1 MIAQEH
7 NLASDTASEALL
19 YWLNLIT
26 VGVLLAVVATFVSL
40 FWLRLKHQKVA
51 EQVAQRQTYWQQV
64 LFEACDPKHRIK
76 LDSQRLREL
85 KANKNIFFWFM
96 QKWSQMHQYVRG
108 DADDGLQQLADRL
121 KLETRILRLTDTQD
135 TRLLIACCIALGD
148 MQKLSSHAVIRL
160 VELTDHKSG
169 MVVLTA
175 LRALMR
181 YDAPLALPLLLK
193 NVQHIA
199 PERLVSILREC
210 PPKLLSEQV
219 SQTILRDNPKY
230 ASYLLKVIKGM
241 DLNVSDTFV
250 MQTLQRFADSD
261 DIIAATIGLIQ
272 SPKLLPLVRQHTKHP
287 AEAVRIQA
295 TSTLARLAQP
305 ADIEL
310 LWQLVCDKSWWV
322 RYRAAEGLFEQPQLA
337 RSEIMARAA
346 QLTDEYGKT
355 MIAQIAAETHY
366 GRI

>member
-1 MIAQEH
+1 M
-7 NLASDTASEALL
+7 ASATASEALF
-19 YWLNLIT
+19 YWLNIIAG
-26 VGVLLAVVATFVSL
+26 VVLLAVLVTFVAL
-40 FWLRLKHQKVA
+40 FWLRFKHQKAA
-51 EQVAQRQTYWQQV
+51 EQLAQRQTYWQHV
-64 LFEACDPKHRIK
+64 LFDACDPKHRIK
-76 LDSQRLREL
+76 LDPQRLVEL
-85 KANKNIFFWFM
+85 KNNKDIFFWFM

-121 KLETRILRLTDTQD
+121 KLEARIVRLMSSQD

-148 MQKLSSHAVIRL
+148 LQKLGSHAVIRL

-181 YDAPLALPLLLK
+181 FDAPLALPLLLK
-193 NVQHIA
+193 NVQYIA

-241 DLNVSDTFV
+241 DLNVSDRFIK
-250 MQTLQRFADSD
+250 QTLQRFADNEE
-261 DIIAATIGLIQ
+261 IIAVTISLIQ
-272 SPKLLPLVRQHTKHP
+272 SPKLLPLLRQYTQHS
-287 AEAVRIQA
+287 AEVIRIQA
-295 TSTLARLAQP
+295 TSALARLAQP
-305 ADIEL
+305 EDIEL

-322 RYRAAEGLFEQPQLA
+322 RYRAAEGLFEQPQLL
-337 RSEIMARAA
+337 RSAILARAE
-346 QLTDEYGKT
+346 QLADNYGKT
-355 MIAQIAAETHY
+355 MIAQINAETNY

>member
-1 MIAQEH
+1 
-7 NLASDTASEALL
+7 
-19 YWLNLIT
+19 
-26 VGVLLAVVATFVSL
+26 
-40 FWLRLKHQKVA
+40 
-51 EQVAQRQTYWQQV
+51 
-64 LFEACDPKHRIK
+64 
-76 LDSQRLREL
+76 
-85 KANKNIFFWFM
+85 
-96 QKWSQMHQYVRG
+96 
-108 DADDGLQQLADRL
+108 
-121 KLETRILRLTDTQD
+121 
-135 TRLLIACCIALGD
+135 